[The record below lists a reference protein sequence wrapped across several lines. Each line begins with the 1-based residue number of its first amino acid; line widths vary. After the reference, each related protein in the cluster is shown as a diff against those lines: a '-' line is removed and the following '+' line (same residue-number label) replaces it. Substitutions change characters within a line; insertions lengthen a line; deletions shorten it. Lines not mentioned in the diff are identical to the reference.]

1 MAAVDKVPA
10 SAGIFVIMGHAERPP
25 HDFELTE
32 DEPSI
37 AHIAKIE
44 SLADPNIPLF
54 AQWADVRAKV
64 PHISFFEAQKE
75 MIFKNP
81 GEKKFEK
88 LNEFQTAKIDMEMG
102 PLPETKKGI
111 IGILKALQH
120 ASDSWETALPAIV
133 ETEKDVI
140 AKAAMQLNV
149 IEGVGGIVSKYKV
162 VDGELRKV
170 STFIPANDDPRPIFL
185 WNVAT
190 TRIFFKFM
198 EHGGQKHYAFC
209 ERCGNFTLVFRKGRK
224 RFCSDLCR
232 VLEHQVKEGTY
243 AKILHP
249 IKSAKK

>member
-1 MAAVDKVPA
+1 MQDFKELAAKA
-10 SAGIFVIMGHAERPP
+10 LQILEI
-25 HDFELTE
+25 DFELNE

-54 AQWADVRAKV
+54 AQWADVRAKI

-75 MIFKNP
+75 MVFKNP

-88 LNEFQTAKIDMEMG
+88 LNDFQTGKIDLEMG
-102 PLPETKKGI
+102 PLPETKRGI
-111 IGILKALQH
+111 IAILKALQN

-133 ETEKDVI
+133 ENEKDLI

-149 IEGVGGIVSKYKV
+149 IEGVGGIVSQYKLI
-162 VDGELRKV
+162 DGALRKV
-170 STFIPANDDPRPIFL
+170 HVFITANDDPRPIFL

-190 TRIFFKFM
+190 TRIFFKFL

-209 ERCGNFTLVFRKGRK
+209 ERCVNFTLVLRKGRK

-232 VLEHQVKEGTY
+232 VLEHQERTGKG
-243 AKILHP
+243 AKILNCEM
-249 IKSAKK
+249 KSGKRYWVKY